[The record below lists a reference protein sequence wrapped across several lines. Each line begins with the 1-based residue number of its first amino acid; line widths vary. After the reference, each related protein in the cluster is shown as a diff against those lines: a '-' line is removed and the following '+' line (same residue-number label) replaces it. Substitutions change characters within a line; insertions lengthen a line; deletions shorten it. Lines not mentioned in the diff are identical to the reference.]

1 MADHYALI
9 REHLDAA
16 QIAETAAGA
25 LQQLRSVLIG
35 VGQLIDEQLAVAV
48 VDDELS
54 IAAAGKN
61 AGLSENAV
69 GPRLANTARLGPY
82 VTGGGRITAE
92 DIKQAR
98 RDKYAGTPLPPAQPA
113 EPMRFKPRRKT
124 TPS

>member
-1 MADHYALI
+1 MINRYTRIRKRLDQAEIADTA
-9 REHLDAA
+9 
-16 QIAETAAGA
+16 AET
-25 LQQLRSVLIG
+25 LQSLRLVLVE
-35 VGQLIDEQLAVAV
+35 VGQLIDEQLTVAV

-69 GPRLANTARLGPY
+69 GPRLANTARLAPY
-82 VTGGGRITAE
+82 VTSGGRITAE

-113 EPMRFKPRRKT
+113 QPMRFKPRRT
-124 TPS
+124 TSRS

>member
-1 MADHYALI
+1 MSDYYALI

-16 QIAETAAGA
+16 QNAETAAEA

-69 GPRLANTARLGPY
+69 GPRLANTPRLAPY
-82 VTGGGRITAE
+82 VTSGGRITAE

-98 RDKYAGTPLPPAQPA
+98 RDKYAGMPLPPDQPA
-113 EPMRFKPRRKT
+113 QPMRFKPRRST
-124 TPS
+124 GRS

>member
-1 MADHYALI
+1 MTDRYALI
-9 REHLDAA
+9 RQLLDAA
-16 QIAETAAGA
+16 QTADTAAEA
-25 LQQLRSVLIG
+25 LQQLRSVLVN

-69 GPRLANTARLGPY
+69 GPRLANTPRLAPY
-82 VTGGGRITAE
+82 VTSGGRITAE

-98 RDKYAGTPLPPAQPA
+98 RDKYVGKPLPPVQPA
-113 EPMRFKPRRKT
+113 QPMRFKPRRPT
-124 TPS
+124 GRS

>member
-1 MADHYALI
+1 MTDRYRLI
-9 REHLDAA
+9 REHLDSA
-16 QIAETAAGA
+16 QTAETAAEA

-35 VGQLIDEQLAVAV
+35 VGQLIDEQLAAAV

-54 IAAAGKN
+54 IASAGKN

-69 GPRLANTARLGPY
+69 GPRLANTARLAPY
-82 VTGGGRITAE
+82 VTSGGRITAE

-113 EPMRFKPRRKT
+113 GPMRFKTRRPT
-124 TPS
+124 SRS

>member
-1 MADHYALI
+1 MANRYALI
-9 REHLDAA
+9 HRQLDTAET
-16 QIAETAAGA
+16 AETAADA
-25 LQQLRSVLIG
+25 LQCLRLVLVE

-69 GPRLANTARLGPY
+69 GPRLANTPRLAPY
-82 VTGGGRITAE
+82 VASGGRITAE

-98 RDKYAGTPLPPAQPA
+98 RDKYAGKPLPPAQPA
-113 EPMRFKPRRKT
+113 EPMRFKPRRT
-124 TPS
+124 TRPF